1 MQYYCL
7 TTGRGKNVGG
17 AIHLIGILLISYK
30 LSETLIFKRMDK
42 RQQPSRLARKRMSE
56 DIETDDQDEMD
67 DLQARLDKILGSDS
81 GSEYT
86 PDKDS
91 QSYDEDDDDPRETKN
106 KDDEAIPQ
114 QHSITTDILSVNGGC
129 ESIIALCPQLAWLTT
144 IEAS

>member
-67 DLQARLDKILGSDS
+67 DLQARLDRILGSDS
-81 GSEYT
+81 GSEYALLRSKKASKT
-86 PDKDS
+86 YYVFSGDV
-91 QSYDEDDDDPRETKN
+91 QNVCYLSYQEFR
-106 KDDEAIPQ
+106 
-114 QHSITTDILSVNGGC
+114 
-129 ESIIALCPQLAWLTT
+129 LTAK
-144 IEAS
+144 IKFRGFLL